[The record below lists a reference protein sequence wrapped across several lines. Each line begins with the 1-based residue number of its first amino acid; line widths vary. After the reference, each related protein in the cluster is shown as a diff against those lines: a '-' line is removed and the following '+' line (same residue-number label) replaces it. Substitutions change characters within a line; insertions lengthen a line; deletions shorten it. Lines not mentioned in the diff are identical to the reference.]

1 MGELRAMS
9 IVLILMVLAL
19 PGHPLNA
26 VESLD
31 RPHPPGAVESTEV
44 LHAVCPSGT
53 VDRAGQAPGC
63 RSCPSFTSFFDPDGA
78 SERASREGAA
88 DHSVEAFTLEDVIFG
103 HFTAPHTNELAA
115 SFSGCE
121 PHSYNFG
128 GTVLLQQTT
137 AGWVRTQYAPAVISK
152 NCRGYTLP
160 SGREILFCEQ
170 EFGAQNTLLSWVYDY
185 DFSKPYPAQRDAVVG
200 EPSAALL
207 SLADT
212 TSWCQA
218 GKRPT
223 GAIES
228 TELIH
233 LPAETSPSVRVVIK
247 AGLVTIPKG
256 QESRCDRRQLLSSAR
271 THKVDFVLRGEQFE
285 VATGS
290 THEVQQLERLYS
302 GRPIQ

>member
-1 MGELRAMS
+1 
-9 IVLILMVLAL
+9 MVLAL

-152 NCRGYTLP
+152 NCRGYTHCLVD
-160 SGREILFCEQ
+160 
-170 EFGAQNTLLSWVYDY
+170 AK
-185 DFSKPYPAQRDAVVG
+185 FSSVSRSLEHKTPYFRG
-200 EPSAALL
+200 YM
-207 SLADT
+207 T
-212 TSWCQA
+212 T
-218 GKRPT
+218 
-223 GAIES
+223 I
-228 TELIH
+228 
-233 LPAETSPSVRVVIK
+233 SVNR
-247 AGLVTIPKG
+247 T
-256 QESRCDRRQLLSSAR
+256 RRN
-271 THKVDFVLRGEQFE
+271 VM
-285 VATGS
+285 
-290 THEVQQLERLYS
+290 
-302 GRPIQ
+302 PW